1 MDDNL
6 FSFENLQVWK
16 ESKTFVATIYK
27 VIAKFPT
34 EERFALCTQVRRA
47 VTSIPL
53 NLAEGSARLSYREK
67 IRFVEYAFGSLNEVY
82 CQLCIAVELDY
93 ITQGEVESLKPT
105 IHHLGRML
113 KGLRRSFEGKD

>member
-27 VIAKFPT
+27 VIAKFPI
-34 EERFALCTQVRRA
+34 EDRFALCTQVRRA

-53 NLAEGSARLSYREK
+53 NLAEGSARFSYREK

-93 ITQGEVESLKPT
+93 ITQEEVESLKPT

>member
-27 VIAKFPT
+27 VIAKFPI

-53 NLAEGSARLSYREK
+53 NLAEGSARFSYREK

-93 ITQGEVESLKPT
+93 ITQEEVESLKPT
-105 IHHLGRML
+105 IHHLERML